1 VAEAARWAR
10 KGQTRETWLA
20 ACGECREFIENRMP
34 FMLAQYRAR
43 GWYPSVDPPVVLGAD
58 GLALA
63 DGCPVSAGGTF
74 ALAGNGEILYTLDG
88 SDPMSE
94 DGTVSGGA
102 VRYSAPVRPPLVAAT
117 LCARVL
123 SQDGE
128 WSAMERRNVWREGYE
143 GLKVKI
149 R

>member
-1 VAEAARWAR
+1 
-10 KGQTRETWLA
+10 
-20 ACGECREFIENRMP
+20 
-34 FMLAQYRAR
+34 
-43 GWYPSVDPPVVLGAD
+43 
-58 GLALA
+58 
-63 DGCPVSAGGTF
+63 
-74 ALAGNGEILYTLDG
+74 
-88 SDPMSE
+88 MSE

-102 VRYSAPVRPPLVAAT
+102 VRYSAPVRPPLVPAT

-128 WSAMERRNVWREGYE
+128 WSAMERRNVWREEHE